1 MSWVSNTGKLLVIG
15 AGLVAWLDVSGPAK
29 VQGWAERAKARR
41 DETTERWN
49 QHLDLGVKALL
60 ARMSM
65 LVCE

>member
-49 QHLDLGVKALL
+49 QQNAVRPDQELTYLPLRAH
-60 ARMSM
+60 S
-65 LVCE
+65 